1 MFVPEVWRRMSPPI
15 LKSRFHRMNDSTFVR
30 AKATD
35 VTGTT
40 FHTLGINGVVL
51 LQFWFWQ
58 RRNQYFSPKS
68 QLCIIPWKLRERYSF
83 IFYYETPYVE
93 SRQIKVL
100 IYRQDYVESC
110 QIKVLI
116 YRQDCGGTII
126 KTIKIQEHADTPHA
140 PTPDSGKSIIS
151 LRNKPQYICIG
162 IYVSKASEQV
172 PWTRVRIPSPQP
184 LLEVI

>member
-100 IYRQDYVESC
+100 IYRQDY
-110 QIKVLI
+110 
-116 YRQDCGGTII
+116 RGTI
-126 KTIKIQEHADTPHA
+126 IKIQEHANIPRA
-140 PTPDSGKSIIS
+140 PTPDSGKSIIFLS
-151 LRNKPQYICIG
+151 NKPQDIYIG
-162 IYVSKASEQV
+162 IYVF
-172 PWTRVRIPSPQP
+172 
-184 LLEVI
+184 